1 MFEIVSFYSSIDD
14 AGRYFE
20 NIEVIDTASNLEEAN
35 TMVREYEIAFGN
47 EFRVDLR
54 EDINSSFHV
63 DFRRI

>member
-35 TMVREYEIAFGN
+35 AMVREYEMAFGN
-47 EFRVDLR
+47 EFRVDFR
-54 EDINSSFHV
+54 KIN
-63 DFRRI
+63 